1 MSKPYETIQ
10 QMTYSQLLA
19 KMVAVADVKLHEE
32 LSDIDPFWIRWG
44 FMMEELN
51 KKWDAVE

>member
-1 MSKPYETIQ
+1 MSKPYEIIQ
-10 QMTYSQLLA
+10 QMTYAQLLA
-19 KMVAVADVKLHEE
+19 RMVSVADVKLHEE

-51 KKWDAVE
+51 KKWVE

>member
-19 KMVAVADVKLHEE
+19 RMVAVADVKLHEE

-51 KKWDAVE
+51 KKWEVIE